1 MGRIRETDYHHGSL
15 TAVLLNEGYNLMLLE
30 THESRRSYRITN
42 NIEDYIV
49 YAKYSSAPSSRGR
62 NNLSATWSFSFAD
75 EEVTKIKGYRDL
87 KENCL
92 VALIASYNNAPGGE
106 LVMLSMSEFLKCIGD
121 GWKVENPRIAVRKEK
136 HRQVKVYGTGLDS
149 KDAFIPRGSIAV
161 TVA

>member
-62 NNLSATWSFSFAD
+62 NKSSVTWSFSFTD
-75 EEVTKIKGYRDL
+75 EEVAKIKGYRDL
-87 KENCL
+87 NENCL
-92 VALIASYNNAPGGE
+92 VALIASYDNFPGGQH
-106 LVMLSMSEFLKCIGD
+106 VMLSMSEFLKCIGN
-121 GWKVENPRIAVRKEK
+121 GWR
-136 HRQVKVYGTGLDS
+136 GTIL
-149 KDAFIPRGSIAV
+149 KRPK
-161 TVA
+161 T